1 MPLYAERPYLIVVV
15 PRSPGFTSKILR
27 ASPTMWKVA
36 IYNGTTCSVTAR
48 INA

>member
-15 PRSPGFTSKILR
+15 LAHLVLPLR
-27 ASPTMWKVA
+27 FYVLPYYVKVA
-36 IYNGTTCSVTAR
+36 IYNGTTCSVTTR